1 MRNVDDLNK
10 TYEIF
15 QKANSDYHFAIT
27 EANPFLVFYKKNKP
41 EIFSVKKNFFRRQDA
56 PKVFNICTV
65 GYLIKVDFLMN
76 NNNLYKG
83 KISTYE
89 VPRDRSVDIDDIV
102 DFKLAEIL
110 KKK

>member
-1 MRNVDDLNK
+1 
-10 TYEIF
+10 
-15 QKANSDYHFAIT
+15 
-27 EANPFLVFYKKNKP
+27 
-41 EIFSVKKNFFRRQDA
+41 
-56 PKVFNICTV
+56 
-65 GYLIKVDFLMN
+65 MN